1 MDQGSVASCQC
12 ILAIDPWLMYVN
24 PIYHRTNNKQQ
35 LYLNKLLDISRI
47 IPYTW
52 TVAGDGG

>member
-1 MDQGSVASCQC
+1 MFYPFVICP
-12 ILAIDPWLMYVN
+12 L
-24 PIYHRTNNKQQ
+24 YHRTINKKEV
-35 LYLNKLLDISRI
+35 YLNKLLDSTRI